1 LKKKFMINRRAEI
14 DRLNQLISVFPVTA
28 ILGARQ
34 VGKST
39 LARQIKANH
48 YFDLENPV
56 DLVKFDNPQFLFST
70 LKGLIVIDEIQL
82 KPELFPLLRYQCDN
96 HSDQKF
102 LVLGS
107 ASTTLIKGS
116 SETLAGRIG
125 YHFLGGFR
133 LNDVEQNYRRLWLQ
147 GAFPRAYLLSEAESS
162 IWRTNFITT
171 FLERDIPQ
179 LGISIPSNT
188 LRRFWTML
196 SHYHGQILNYSEL
209 SRAFGVSDMTIRRYL
224 EILEGAFMIRIL
236 QPWHANLGKR
246 LVKAPKLYFRDSG
259 LLHTLLT
266 INSLDQLIS
275 NPKVGAS
282 WEGFCIEN
290 AITTLVKR
298 SEEVY
303 FYSTHSG
310 AEVDLFWQSNGKNYA
325 IEVKFS
331 DTPRLSR
338 SLTTSINDL
347 NIERAW
353 IIYPGDTIIPIND
366 KVRAIPVSSLDTELL
381 I

>member
-1 LKKKFMINRRAEI
+1 MINRRAEI